1 MLYRLNEQYPENVS
15 EVRTINHVKR
25 TWSALRQRVLQRF
38 QQQNREI
45 LPSDLR
51 VLYLLGEVDNYDGD
65 EITVERPGI
74 TCEVSQQHSL
84 NNLFGNN
91 YDDPDESLPSNYV
104 SPITPEP
111 INIRHIR
118 PEPKQRSVVK
128 SARKE
133 LQEQLIKCRIEREK
147 AKTELLK
154 AQRRLVEAQ
163 LRNIDKNG
171 GGVDFLLSISDPFKN

>member
-1 MLYRLNEQYPENVS
+1 VYCSVFNNKTEKFSPPVCF
-15 EVRTINHVKR
+15 INAKNLII
-25 TWSALRQRVLQRF
+25 TF
-38 QQQNREI
+38 
-45 LPSDLR
+45 SDLR

-65 EITVERPGI
+65 VDTTDRPGI

-84 NNLFGNN
+84 NNLFGNPN
-91 YDDPDESLPSNYV
+91 YDDFEESLPSNYV

-111 INIRHIR
+111 SVVRQVR
-118 PEPKQRSVVK
+118 PEPKQNAAR

-163 LRNIDKNG
+163 LRNMDKNG
-171 GGVDFLLSISDPFKN
+171 GSLDLLLSISDTFKN